1 MKIEIGQKIKNL
13 RLAAELTQSEL
24 ADRSGLTKGFISQ
37 IENDQTSISLDSLID
52 ILDALGTNISEFFA
66 RDSREDRICFDAE
79 DRISLT
85 EKGASLFE
93 LLVPGSTNMLMD
105 PIEVSLAPGESLASE
120 DPHNGEEFGYVLS
133 GNLSIRFGSRT
144 HKVKK
149 GNCFYF
155 TAEKKHQF
163 YNSGKITAS
172 FIWVM
177 SPPQM

>member
-13 RLAAELTQSEL
+13 RLAAELTQVEL
-24 ADRSGLTKGFISQ
+24 ANRASLTKGFISQ

-52 ILDALGTNISEFFA
+52 ILEALGTTMSEFFA
-66 RDSREDRICFDAE
+66 DDSRVDRICFDRE
-79 DRISLT
+79 DRVSIS
-85 EKGASLFE
+85 ERGASSFE

-120 DPHNGEEFGYVLS
+120 DPHYGEEFGYVLS
-133 GNLSIRFGSRT
+133 GNLSLSYGNRT
-144 HKVKK
+144 YKAKK

-155 TAEKKHQF
+155 AAEKKHQF
-163 YNSGKITAS
+163 YNSGKITTS